1 MLSTET
7 RSVINRRIYIYNIIY
22 NDNNNMERAQGRDG
36 VGSIVVVIFLAH

>member
-1 MLSTET
+1 MYREPIGHKST
-7 RSVINRRIYIYNIIY
+7 YIYLQQY